1 VYTELVTEWFLFLFF
16 VCVFFM
22 KYGNCKSLNP
32 DKDAQILK
40 KLTAYADYQ
49 DKFSIIVHLY

>member
-49 DKFSIIVHLY
+49 DKF